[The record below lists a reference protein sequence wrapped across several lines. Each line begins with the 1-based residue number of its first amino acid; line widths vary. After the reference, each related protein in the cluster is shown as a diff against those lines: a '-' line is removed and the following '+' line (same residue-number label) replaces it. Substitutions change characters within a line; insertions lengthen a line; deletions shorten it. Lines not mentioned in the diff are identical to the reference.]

1 MSRREQIEAL
11 LADEPNDSFLLY
23 GLAME
28 YRKEGAHAEA
38 LARFDQLIQ
47 QTPPYVPAYFMAG
60 QMLAEAGR
68 ANESRT
74 WLRDGIE
81 EAQRQGN
88 AHAAGEMSE
97 LLMTLGQ
104 MGE

>member
-1 MSRREQIEAL
+1 MSRREQIESL
-11 LADEPNDSFLLY
+11 LADDPNDSFLLY

-28 YRKEGAHAEA
+28 YRKEGAHEKA
-38 LARFDQLIQ
+38 LERFDQLIRQ
-47 QTPPYVPAYFMAG
+47 SPPYVPAYFMAG
-60 QMLAEAGR
+60 QMLAEAGQ
-68 ANESRT
+68 ANDARS

-88 AHAAGEMSE
+88 GHAAGEMSE